1 MGKDF
6 KLALTLHGHSA
17 DVRYLNVP
25 DPTIPLLLSS
35 SRDGSA
41 IVWGPSNDDPK
52 QWDAKLRVEEL
63 ERNYVSCVTLVRY
76 EGQAYLLIGS
86 STGLLSSYILPSLDS
101 APPAFDAPTL
111 QPHHTLIEHR
121 QNLCSIDSSK
131 GGLIAT
137 GSWDKTVIVWKD
149 FKKAIQI
156 ETHTQAVW
164 AVKFVGEDRLLTA
177 SADKTITL
185 HAIDVVNGKSHPLQT
200 YTGHSQPVR
209 GLSLRPD
216 GTGFWSCANDS
227 LVNVYSFDKPAP
239 VHSLSGHTSFVYS
252 VSAFPDGS
260 GAVSAGEDGALRV
273 WSETELVQ
281 TINHPTMSLWSSAV
295 VPARNGSEYY
305 VASAAADTT
314 IRFFTRSED
323 LEASLTEQE
332 VWNNEVAQRKLDKS
346 QVGDV
351 KHSDLPGME
360 ALARPGKSDGQV
372 IMIKNNDQVE
382 AYQWSQSETTWQQ
395 VGQVVDAIGS
405 GRKQLYDGKEWDY
418 VFDVHIAE
426 GVPPLK
432 LPYKVSE
439 NPFIAAQRFLEK
451 NELSSGYIDQV
462 VDFIHKNTGG
472 VQLGTGGGGDTF
484 VDPFTGAS
492 RYTGG
497 GVSTGSTGGSDPFTG
512 GSRYTGGGV
521 STGSAPAAYYGGADP
536 LTGGSSYTSTPAPIT
551 KILPIQSFLSFKK
564 INAAAAKGKVDQFN
578 TEIKASNPNLAID
591 DARLASLNEAIF
603 IVSSDKV
610 ASSESYDPKLLLS
623 LAVSWDAAHRF
634 PLVDILRVLALQSPA
649 FGAVDSAPADLLKAG
664 GWGEAWAG
672 SKPQVTNQ
680 LLALRAIANLYN
692 TETGRST
699 VANASDHGLLKELI
713 KGRTWEQIGTAK
725 QPFATVVL
733 NHSVLAVNG
742 KLPSSQ
748 AAALLSLI
756 VHVLSNEV
764 ADSETIYRA
773 AVALGNLLSSPISG
787 SLAVGEVQRG
797 KDLVSS
803 RGAKLGEKRLTDLA
817 TEIGSLGA

>member
-25 DPTIPLLLSS
+25 DPTVPLLLSS

-41 IVWGPSNDDPK
+41 IVWGPSKDDPK

-63 ERNYVSCVTLVRY
+63 ERNYVSCVTLVRHG
-76 EGQAYLLIGS
+76 GQAYLLIGS
-86 STGLLSSYILPSLDS
+86 STGLLSSYVLPALDS
-101 APPAFDAPTL
+101 AASSFDAPTI

-121 QNLCSIDSSK
+121 QNLCAIDSSK

-177 SADKTITL
+177 SADNSITL
-185 HAIDVVNGKSHPLQT
+185 HAIDVQNGKSHPLQT

-209 GLSLRPD
+209 SLSLRPD

-227 LVNVYSFDKPAP
+227 LVNVYSFDKSAP

-260 GAVSAGEDGALRV
+260 GAVSSGEDGALRV

-281 TINHPTMSLWSSAV
+281 SINHPTMSLWSSAV
-295 VPARNGSEYY
+295 VPTGKGSEYY

-323 LEASLTEQE
+323 LEASVTEQE
-332 VWNNEVAQRKLDKS
+332 SWNNEVASRKLDKS

-405 GRKQLYDGKEWDY
+405 GRKQLYNGQEWDY
-418 VFDVHIAE
+418 VFDVDIAE

-432 LPYKVSE
+432 LPYNVSE

-451 NELSSGYIDQV
+451 NELSSAYIDQV

-472 VQLGTGGGGDTF
+472 VQLGTGGGDTF

-497 GVSTGSTGGSDPFTG
+497 GVSTGSTGGGSDPFTG

-521 STGSAPAAYYGGADP
+521 STGTPAAYYGGADP

-551 KILPIQSFLSFKK
+551 KILPVKSFLSFKK
-564 INAAAAKGKVDQFN
+564 INAAAAKGKVEQFN
-578 TEIKASNPNLAID
+578 TEIKASTSNLAID
-591 DARLASLNEAIF
+591 DATLASLDEAIT

-610 ASSESYDPKLLLS
+610 ASSESYDPKLLLN

-692 TETGRST
+692 TEAGRST
-699 VANASDHGLLKELI
+699 VANASDHGLLKELV

-733 NHSVLAVNG
+733 NHSILAVNG

-748 AAALLSLI
+748 ATGLLGLI
-756 VHVLSNEV
+756 IHVLSNEI

-773 AVALGNLLSSPISG
+773 SVALGNLLSSPISG

-797 KDLVSS
+797 KDLISS
-803 RGAKLGEKRLTDLA
+803 RASKLSEKRLTDLA
-817 TEIGSLGA
+817 TEIRSLGA